1 MLVGLLDW
9 SLDWRLDWSLPNG
22 SDQGKKCPTAVGCN
36 DSTVER
42 GKEKVLEWGC
52 IT

>member
-9 SLDWRLDWSLPNG
+9 RNNG